1 MRFKFILTDYI
12 NQAMSLAEYEELEDG
27 SWCGRIPCLS
37 VITFESSEP
46 DCRKELQ
53 ATLED
58 WILVGL
64 RNGFSIPPVA
74 EIDLYAETAN
84 EPVESL

>member
-1 MRFKFILTDYI
+1 MKHKFILTEYI
-12 NQAMSLAEYEELEDG
+12 KQAMSSAEYERLEDG
-27 SWCGRIPCLS
+27 SWCGRIPCLN
-37 VITFESSEP
+37 VITFEASEAL
-46 DCRKELQ
+46 CREELQ

-64 RNGFSIPPVA
+64 RKGFHIPPVG
-74 EIDLYAETAN
+74 EIDLCAETAH